1 MRDRRQ
7 IGALEAGILLLL
19 SVGIFVL
26 DLLAP
31 IGVSAW
37 LLYLLPLALT
47 FLLPHQ
53 RVAFYYCLFV
63 TLFIFSAYV
72 FNPLF
77 NPAIG
82 PPRSSDLLNRV
93 IGLTAIW
100 VLAFVVR
107 RKKVQAESGSSEVAR
122 EALSFDRSRDESAS
136 ARSRTAEVLLA
147 GQLRLESIVQS
158 AMDAI
163 ITIDERQSIVLFNHA
178 AELMFQC
185 PAQDAIGKPLDRFIP
200 DRFRAA
206 HRDHIVAFG
215 NSGTTSRRMGA
226 LGQVRALTTHG
237 EEFPVEAAIS
247 QISVDGRK
255 YFTVILRDTRERE
268 RLKRD
273 LEEREALLRTIIE
286 AEPECVTVLSV
297 EGKIQSM
304 NAAGLAMLEAEQ
316 DEEVV
321 GKAASDFIAAEHRA
335 AFTKLLADVAKEHAG
350 LLEFE
355 AIGLRGSR
363 RWLEC
368 HAVLLPRGEGGGA
381 GILAVT
387 RDVTARKQAETE
399 LKHSEERLRSMLAS
413 MEEVVWSS
421 SVDGSEILYAS
432 PAVDRVYGRSA
443 TEFIGRPSLWLDMIH
458 SEDRPAVEQ
467 AIQTLPRFGHFD
479 LEYRVRHPNGEVRCL
494 RHRGRLITDDRG
506 RPIRID
512 GMVSDVTKTKT
523 AESAMR
529 KAQERFEDIFESSKD
544 AIGYVSLDETFVLA
558 NEAFATLTGYSREEL
573 LSKTHRDLT
582 PPEFRIAQ
590 AKQAARVLQTGE
602 PAEYEKEYVRKDGS
616 RVPVAV
622 TLFLVKGDDGKPDGV
637 AAIVRD
643 ITERRR
649 AEQALRESEERFRE
663 MAETVE
669 EVIWILGL
677 HPHQVLY
684 VSPAFVRIWG
694 LSPDDLY
701 RDPGAWMQVV
711 HAEERDRV
719 AAQFTRWLAD
729 EGRETEYDVEYRIVR
744 PDGIIR
750 WIHDRGSL
758 IRNKEGRIYRA
769 TGIAEDIT
777 DRKATEVLLLQSEQR
792 YRQLV
797 EVSPDAI
804 VITRGDVIVFVN
816 REGLELLGAAGPDRV
831 VGRPLLD
838 FIHPDFHDQAKER
851 TGQLNQGFDQVPLV
865 EQKFVRVNDSIVDV
879 EVTAARYMDQE
890 GPSIQ
895 FVLRDI
901 TQRKR
906 LQEQLRRTERV
917 AELGTLASGMAH
929 EIGTP
934 MNVILGRAEYLMNRT
949 SDAPIKKGLQT
960 IVSQVERITRVMNQ
974 LLSFARRETPERRA
988 VDLSEIVESSLEM
1001 FLERFARHHI
1011 GIETDFEP
1019 ACPPVHAD
1027 ADQMSQVLI
1036 NLLMNAI
1043 HAMPDG
1049 GRVRIAV
1056 RQGDPNMVE
1065 LIIADTGSGMPPE
1078 ISAKIFDPF
1087 FTTKEFGT
1095 GTGLGLTVVKGI
1107 MEEHGGTIAV
1117 TSEPGRGTVFTLA
1130 LPASEA

>member
-1 MRDRRQ
+1 LSDRRH
-7 IGALEAGILLLL
+7 ISGVEAGILLLL
-19 SVGIFVL
+19 SAGIFVL

-47 FLLPHQ
+47 FLLPRH
-53 RVAFYYCLFV
+53 RAPFYYSALV
-63 TLFIFSAYV
+63 TFFMFAAYA
-72 FNPLF
+72 F

-82 PPRSSDLLNRV
+82 LPRSSDLLNRV

-100 VLAFVVR
+100 VLAFVVS
-107 RKKVQAESGSSEVAR
+107 RKRARTGSSPAGFDR
-122 EALSFDRSRDESAS
+122 EAPLPDRSRDEAS
-136 ARSRTAEVLLA
+136 FVRSRTAEVLLA

-178 AELMFQC
+178 AELMFGC
-185 PAQDAIGKPLDRFIP
+185 LAQEALGKPLDRFIP

-215 NSGTTSRRMGA
+215 KSGTTSRRMGA
-226 LGQVRALTTHG
+226 LGQVRALTAGG
-237 EEFPVEAAIS
+237 EEFPVEASIS

-255 YFTVILRDTRERE
+255 FFTVILRDTRERE

-286 AEPECVTVLSV
+286 AEPECVKVLSV
-297 EGKIQSM
+297 DGTIQSM
-304 NAAGLAMLEAEQ
+304 NAAGLTMLEAEGSG
-316 DEEVV
+316 EVV
-321 GKAASDFIAAEHRA
+321 GKAACDFVVEEHRPG
-335 AFTKLLADVAKEHAG
+335 FTKLLTNAAQGHPG

-368 HAVLLPRGEGGGA
+368 HAVPLPGGEEGIS

-387 RDVTARKQAETE
+387 RDVTSRKQAEAE
-399 LKHSEERLRSMLAS
+399 LKHSEERLRSILAS
-413 MEEVVWSS
+413 MEEVVWSN

-443 TEFIGRPSLWLDMIH
+443 TDLIGQPALWLDMIH

-467 AIQTLPRFGHFD
+467 AIHALPRLGHFD
-479 LEYRVRHPNGEVRCL
+479 LEYRIRHPNGEVRCL
-494 RHRGRLITDDRG
+494 RHRGRLITDDQG
-506 RPIRID
+506 RPIRVD

-558 NEAFATLTGYSREEL
+558 NEAFAALTGYSREEL
-573 LSKTHRDLT
+573 LSKTHGDLT

-590 AKQAARVLQTGE
+590 AKEAARVLQTGE

-663 MAETVE
+663 MAETVQE
-669 EVIWILGL
+669 AIWIRALY
-677 HPHQVLY
+677 PDQVLY
-684 VSPAFVRIWG
+684 VSPAFARIWG
-694 LSPDDLY
+694 LSPEHLY
-701 RDPGAWMQVV
+701 RDPGAWMQAV
-711 HAEERDRV
+711 HDGERDKV
-719 AAQFTRWLAD
+719 AAQFAQWLAD

-804 VITRGDVIVFVN
+804 VITRGELIVFIN
-816 REGLELLGAAGPDRV
+816 REGLELLGAAGPDHV
-831 VGRPLLD
+831 VGRSLFD
-838 FIHPDFHDQAKER
+838 FIHPDSHDQAKER
-851 TGQLNQGFDQVPLV
+851 LGQLNQGSDQVPLI
-865 EQKFVRVNDSIVDV
+865 EQKFVRINASIVDV

-890 GPSIQ
+890 GPAIQ

-949 SDAPIKKGLQT
+949 SDEPIKKGLQT

-988 VDLSEIVESSLEM
+988 VNLSEIVENSLEM
-1001 FLERFARHHI
+1001 FHERFARHHI
-1011 GIETDFEP
+1011 EIETEFEP

-1049 GRVRIAV
+1049 GRIRITV
-1056 RQGDPNMVE
+1056 RQSDRNMVD

-1078 ISAKIFDPF
+1078 VSAKIFDPF

-1107 MEEHGGTIAV
+1107 MEEHGGEIAV
-1117 TSEPGRGTVFTLA
+1117 TSEPGHGTIFTLE
-1130 LPASEA
+1130 LPVSEA